1 MKDSIHKLLKERYFL
16 DDEATWEDVVNRVSH
31 IYKEIKP
38 YMMNMDFI
46 PSSPTLMNANT
57 RGKRLGT
64 LSSCFPMDIEDSI
77 EGIYDALKECA
88 VTTKYGGG
96 VGYDFSK
103 LRSSKEGIK
112 GLNGRK
118 SSGPIPFIQNFN
130 TALDSIQQGG
140 VRRGAGMALLN
151 VNHGDIIEFV
161 KAKEDTTKINRLNLS
176 VGMIDEFYE
185 KLNKTPNE
193 IHQIINKD
201 GSVQDLEWEGKKIT
215 VKELWNMIVH
225 HAWKTAEPGIFNR
238 DIAFNQCTTTNVSKT
253 VLANPCSEF
262 TNVPYSSC
270 NLGSINLSNFVIK
283 GKFDWEKFEDTII
296 HATRFLNN
304 VIDSNKF
311 PIKKIEE
318 VTKKVRPIGLG
329 TMGFAHMLYKKRI
342 PYNSEK
348 AYKLA
353 EEIFKYLTLRS
364 MKESVELSEEY
375 IEEVEKS
382 KFLGS
387 YPAFD
392 YELFMQANKRF
403 FTKSNHK
410 NIDIEQLQKDIKR
423 YGVRNSAFTSI
434 APTGTLSFLADT
446 SGGIEPVFALTYARK
461 IEKLN
466 KEYEVVYISDPVF
479 EEYLNENYSETD
491 KVKIL
496 KHVAENK
503 GSCQTCELMPEEDRK
518 VFVVAGDIPPMDHV
532 KMLGAVSRNTSMSV
546 SKTINLPTT
555 ATEEEVSEVYL
566 QAHKEGII
574 GVTVYR
580 DGCREGI
587 LVHSTTTD
595 NKPMIV
601 KTNSPKRPKSL
612 PCHVYKISTLNKETK
627 ESEKW
632 VVFVGLLEG
641 EPYEI
646 IAGKVDLVD
655 IPSSITEGI
664 MTRVKSGLYQFEVD
678 GEVIVKDVIKAF
690 VNDIQE
696 HTTRLMSWGLR
707 HGGGIEFLKRDVL
720 EKSNGTLVDFNK
732 AIIRAINKYAK
743 DISLKEK
750 CPICG
755 SDLRYVEGCV
765 KCSNPECSYGK
776 C

>member
-1 MKDSIHKLLKERYFL
+1 MKDSIIKLLKERYFL
-16 DDEATWEDVVNRVSH
+16 DETELTWEELVDRVCH

-38 YMMNMDFI
+38 YMLAMDFLA
-46 PSSPTLMNANT
+46 SSPTLMNANT
-57 RGKRLGT
+57 KGKRLGT
-64 LSSCFPMDIEDSI
+64 LSSCFPMGIEDSI

-88 VTTKYGGG
+88 ITTKYGGG
-96 VGYDFSK
+96 VGYDFST

-140 VRRGAGMALLN
+140 VRRGAGMGLLDID
-151 VNHGDIIEFV
+151 HGDIIEFI

-176 VGMIDEFYE
+176 TGMTDFFYE
-185 KLNKTPNE
+185 QLHKNPDA
-193 IHQIINKD
+193 IHQIKFKD
-201 GSVQDLEWEGKKIT
+201 GTLHDLEYEGKKIT
-215 VKELWNMIVH
+215 TRELWNLIVH
-225 HAWKTAEPGIFNR
+225 HAWMTAEPGIFNK

-270 NLGSINLSNFVIK
+270 NLGSINLSNLVE
-283 GKFDWEKFEDTII
+283 GNKFNWEKFEEIII

-304 VIDSNKF
+304 VIDMNKF

-329 TMGFAHMLYKKRI
+329 VMGFAHMLYKKRI

-353 EEIFKYLTLRS
+353 DEIFKYMTLRS
-364 MKESVELSEEY
+364 MKESVEMAKLKGY
-375 IEEVEKS
+375 
-382 KFLGS
+382 
-387 YPAFD
+387 YDAFD
-392 YELFMQANKRF
+392 YELFMKANKRF
-403 FTKSNHK
+403 FTKANHR
-410 NIDIEQLQKDIKR
+410 NIDIEQLQKEIKK
-423 YGVRNSAFTSI
+423 YGTRDSAFTSI
-434 APTGTLSFLADT
+434 APTGTLSFIADT
-446 SGGIEPVFALTYARK
+446 SGGIEPVFALTYSRK

-466 KEYEVVYISDPVF
+466 REYETVFISDPVF
-479 EEYLNENYSETD
+479 EEYLNENYNEDD
-491 KVKIL
+491 KIKIL

-503 GSCQTCELMPEEDRK
+503 GSCQTCELIPEEDRK
-518 VFVVAGDIPPMDHV
+518 VFVVAGDIAPMEHV
-532 KMLGAVSRNTSMSV
+532 KMLGAVARNTSMSV
-546 SKTINLPTT
+546 SKTINLPNT

-587 LVHSTTTD
+587 LIHSTVD
-595 NKPMIV
+595 NKPAIV
-601 KTNSPKRPKSL
+601 KTNAPKRPRSL

-632 VVFVGLLEG
+632 IVFVGLLEG

-646 IAGKVDLVD
+646 IAGKVDLID

-664 MTRVKSGLYQFEVD
+664 VTKVKRGLYQFEYN
-678 GEVIVKDVIKAF
+678 GEIIVKDITKAF
-690 VNDIQE
+690 LNDIQE

-707 HGGGIEFLKRDVL
+707 HGGGINFLRDVL
-720 EKSNGTLVDFNK
+720 EKSKGTLVDFNK

-743 DISLKEK
+743 DVSLKEK
-750 CPICG
+750 CLVCG
-755 SDLRYVEGCV
+755 SDLIFVEGCI
-765 KCSNPECSYGK
+765 KCKNPECSYGK
-776 C
+776 CG